1 MTSEQKF
8 IYLNSI
14 SYVGVQ
20 CAGSFQEEVQ
30 GENIRQLVGRQWLA
44 AKREARDPMEG
55 GQKPEHPKYVE
66 EVLER

>member
-1 MTSEQKF
+1 M
-8 IYLNSI
+8 
-14 SYVGVQ
+14 Q
-20 CAGSFQEEVQ
+20 CAGSFYEEVQ

-44 AKREARDPMEG
+44 AKREDRDPMEG